1 MIIVCLLIFFNHHYY
16 YLERIEYSDY
26 NGRNRFIAIQSDQTA
41 YPYGLAFFNGMLYWS
56 DRANHSIFAANALNG
71 TNKIIV
77 KQATI
82 HSAFALKIFHYSLQ
96 STSNISNPF
105 MVNNGGCSHL
115 CLISVGGSSSK
126 CACPDS
132 YLLETDNKTC
142 TANCSLWQFTCGVP
156 EERCIPFFWK
166 CDGIFKLY
174 SH

>member
-1 MIIVCLLIFFNHHYY
+1 M
-16 YLERIEYSDY
+16 
-26 NGRNRFIAIQSDQTA
+26 
-41 YPYGLAFFNGMLYWS
+41 AFFNGMLYWS

-96 STSNISNPF
+96 STSNISNPC

-142 TANCSLWQFTCGVP
+142 TANCSLWQFKCGVP